1 MYAVLFEFEAKQGR
15 FDDYYAIALEL
26 RPDVDK
32 IDGFLGIERF
42 ASRATPDRY
51 LSLSTWRDEAAIAA
65 WREFQRHRA
74 AQAKGRGELFADYRL
89 RVGEVVESGGT
100 VTAVEGRGL
109 SGGGEVFDSV
119 VTPGKT
125 LILGAEDVSGAIDRT
140 LRVQVLRDY
149 GMFSR
154 DEAPRRNS

>member
-51 LSLSTWRDEAAIAA
+51 LSLSTWRDEAAICVVMAA
-65 WREFQRHRA
+65 EGYPGTPRTGDVIAGAEADFGPHVTLFHAGTARRADGALVSAGGRVLNVCAVGQDLRA
-74 AQAKGRGELFADYRL
+74 AKDRAYAAVGRIDWPTGFCRSDIGWRA
-89 RVGEVVESGGT
+89 
-100 VTAVEGRGL
+100 
-109 SGGGEVFDSV
+109 
-119 VTPGKT
+119 
-125 LILGAEDVSGAIDRT
+125 LG
-140 LRVQVLRDY
+140 
-149 GMFSR
+149 
-154 DEAPRRNS
+154 